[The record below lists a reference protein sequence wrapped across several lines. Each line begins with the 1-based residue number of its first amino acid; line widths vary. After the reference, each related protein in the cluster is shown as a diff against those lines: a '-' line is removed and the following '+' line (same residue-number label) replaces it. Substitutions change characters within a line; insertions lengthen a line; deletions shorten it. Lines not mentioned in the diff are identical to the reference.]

1 MCESR
6 VNIVSVCYYR
16 AILSHAG
23 PAWPTVVLIPF
34 MPPVSPSKVVGS
46 AVWHHPEGYSRL
58 RIHPNA
64 PTLRIDNGGIEF
76 MCT

>member
-23 PAWPTVVLIPF
+23 AAWPTVVLIPF
-34 MPPVSPSKVVGS
+34 MPPVSPSKVVGIVLFRTTRR
-46 AVWHHPEGYSRL
+46 ATPG
-58 RIHPNA
+58 
-64 PTLRIDNGGIEF
+64 
-76 MCT
+76 